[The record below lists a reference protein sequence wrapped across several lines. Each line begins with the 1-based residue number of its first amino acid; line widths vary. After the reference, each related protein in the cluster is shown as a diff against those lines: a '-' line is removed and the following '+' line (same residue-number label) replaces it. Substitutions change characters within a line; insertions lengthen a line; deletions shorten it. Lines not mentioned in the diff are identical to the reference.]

1 MPDRVTPADPGLL
14 PSLADEISLPGY
26 AGRNLIRGDLGAAG
40 RNVADFGLNIL
51 DSLLPGDWIPEI
63 SGPEDRPE
71 FSDVF
76 GTPDGALGD
85 VVNFAGNV
93 LTDPL
98 TLVPGAA
105 VAKGAG
111 AAARGVKAVTPKI
124 VQEGVAKVAK
134 PAGKLLRK
142 VAGAEKIG
150 KGLKGVV
157 TAAQGAKEV
166 TARAGSDA
174 LTEALKGATPRELEA
189 IGEVSLNI
197 TKDKATGALRA
208 IDDTETLALQD
219 RLFRYVTENP
229 DLDPQRLAELIGKTQ
244 GISKAQWESGKA
256 AGTAGG
262 NIFTDLAGQPSSD
275 VVMGAVP
282 GTTGQ
287 QGGREY
293 FPRIFKNE
301 DPEAAIGDLLG
312 QPSAIKGRK
321 LDTTK
326 DVLDYLAAHPE
337 ISLTTNAAE
346 ALSQRAAGQAE
357 LAGRGATGRGL
368 FDLAR
373 QGDVALPDELLQKVA
388 QRAQPPTDVN
398 AMLAGT
404 ARAPAVAEKAV
415 GAAPDVVM
423 GGAQPAKA
431 AAIGMSDVERK
442 QAREW
447 LLSQDYKQADPLLRE
462 AAETIAK
469 NLPGDEA
476 DVALHF
482 LKGMKGRTGIPKA
495 LAALN
500 SKFKPVAVYGALLP
514 KLGSITRNMT
524 GAVWQKFSNP
534 EARGSISPKNIPTF
548 MRDWLASIEDGVERL
563 LKDTPIAKMLGRD
576 RLFTKN
582 EFAEVDE
589 AFKASGGDPRK
600 ALSLIKDP
608 TMRAAAERGVF
619 GNNFVDT
626 EKLIAEA
633 SKTGLRNF
641 GAKVWDYP
649 GFMFK
654 GAEQRMRYGLFKDL
668 IKKGKSPDE
677 AASVVRDSFY
687 DYSISGAENRLA
699 RDIIPF
705 GQFLFKS
712 VPAQAKL
719 MAEKPY
725 LASGLANLYAQGR
738 DEPVLPSME
747 GKVNIPIGEDEQG
760 NRQYISNLNLP
771 FEALATLPNLSAN
784 PLQAGRDIEQNLVG
798 STSPLIKAAYAYT
811 SGRDPY
817 FGSTPGSY
825 TKIAGQDLGQAGSIL
840 NQLIGTGLSPLV
852 AAQQLAGQA
861 SRLTDDR
868 TSLGETAANFLT
880 GVRVQSVDPDRAIQ
894 QRLQAF
900 LERDPSIGQSRTFY
914 DKGDDMDAQELLRNL
929 QEARKALK
937 EKAKAAANV
946 N

>member
-14 PSLADEISLPGY
+14 ASLADEVSLPGY
-26 AGRNLIRGDLGAAG
+26 AVRNLIRGDFGAAA
-40 RNVADFGLNIL
+40 RNAADFGLNL
-51 DSLLPGDWIPEI
+51 ADAALPGDWIPEI
-63 SGPEDRPE
+63 SASEDRPE

-98 TLVPGAA
+98 TFVPGAA

-111 AAARGVKAVTPKI
+111 AAAKGVKAVTPKI

-150 KGLKGVV
+150 TGLKGVI
-157 TAAQGAKEV
+157 TGAQGAKEV

-189 IGEVSLNI
+189 IGEVSLNV

-208 IDDTETLALQD
+208 IDDSDTLAIQE
-219 RLFRYVTENP
+219 RLARYVTENP
-229 DLDPQRLAELIGKTQ
+229 DLDPQRLAELVAKTQ

-287 QGGREY
+287 QGVREY

-301 DPEAAIGDLLG
+301 DPDIGLDDLLG

-321 LDTTK
+321 LETTK
-326 DVLDYLAAHPE
+326 DVLAYLAENPN
-337 ISLTTNAAE
+337 IKLTTNAAE
-346 ALSQRAAGQAE
+346 ALSQRAGQQAE
-357 LAGRGATGRGL
+357 LAARGATGRGL
-368 FDLAR
+368 FDLAK
-373 QGDVALPDELLQKVA
+373 QGDVPLPDELLAKVS
-388 QRAQPPTDVN
+388 QRSRPPTDVN

-404 ARAPAVAEKAV
+404 ARAPSVAEKAV
-415 GAAPDVVM
+415 GATPDVVM

-431 AAIGMSDVERK
+431 AATGMSDVERK

-482 LKGMKGRTGIPKA
+482 LKGMKARTG
-495 LAALN
+495 LAKGLATLN
-500 SKFKPVAVYGALLP
+500 SKFKPVAVYGALIP

-563 LKDTPIAKMLGRD
+563 FGKRV
-576 RLFTKN
+576 FTKN
-582 EFAEVDE
+582 EFGEIDD

-600 ALSLIKDP
+600 ALALIKDP

-641 GAKVWDYP
+641 GAKLWDYP

-668 IKKGKSPDE
+668 VKKGKSPDE

-687 DYSISGAENRLA
+687 DYSISGVENRLA

-760 NRQYISNLNLP
+760 NRQYISNLGLP

-914 DKGDDMDAQELLRNL
+914 DKGDDVDAQELLRNL